1 MNREERRV
9 TRASARSARLDGP
22 TNQGDYDA
30 INVVGTPEPLQNELR
45 DDSTSRVESL
55 ENVVEVVNRPMYSPG
70 TSLVTSVLP
79 PTVIQHGESSGQSS
93 RVLNTGIFAFPEKE
107 PEHPIPFKTALE
119 FLPKTFDGRNV
130 PINRFIN
137 DCIYARNSIAA
148 KDRHCL
154 FLMVRTRVVGSAYDS
169 LQDRDILNLEDL
181 LRHLKITFTEH
192 RSVSQLN
199 ASLAI
204 VAQRD
209 SEKVFDYGNRVT
221 KLLTSLIDLIEGQHC
236 EITAKIMIN
245 SVRNTACE
253 NFVIGLKRDLSLRV
267 RVGQPQTL
275 QEAINLARTAEW
287 ETDYE
292 SQLERKDE
300 RKSPDSGREEEAF
313 RKFYKKSNS
322 LDRFQPYYRNARVR
336 KIHEG

>member
-137 DCIYARNSIAA
+137 DCIYA
-148 KDRHCL
+148 
-154 FLMVRTRVVGSAYDS
+154 
-169 LQDRDILNLEDL
+169 
-181 LRHLKITFTEH
+181 
-192 RSVSQLN
+192 
-199 ASLAI
+199 
-204 VAQRD
+204 
-209 SEKVFDYGNRVT
+209 
-221 KLLTSLIDLIEGQHC
+221 
-236 EITAKIMIN
+236 
-245 SVRNTACE
+245 
-253 NFVIGLKRDLSLRV
+253 
-267 RVGQPQTL
+267 
-275 QEAINLARTAEW
+275 
-287 ETDYE
+287 
-292 SQLERKDE
+292 
-300 RKSPDSGREEEAF
+300 
-313 RKFYKKSNS
+313 
-322 LDRFQPYYRNARVR
+322 
-336 KIHEG
+336 